1 MKKAI
6 SLLLLCSLV
15 FIGLTGCAGNENRPV
30 ELQSQ
35 DPLVGALVDYLH
47 DFLVFHDMP
56 DNSVAIRI
64 DKIKNGSQ
72 PLHIR
77 FEPAAS
83 YFVGAYYDAPHDETG
98 DHCCVD
104 KYTWVK
110 FENAHD
116 ISETYKDKEFIVAFQ
131 MNKSSF
137 VTNLLNKEA
146 AVPKVEHFRRFTP
159 DFQEGFNIADPL
171 PFDETF
177 ILLNGSNYLNGSTSD
192 ETIYYSM
199 DLYYHILVTFPC
211 TTVNNRYYIVAYLYS
226 LYPDGSDLDR
236 DFGAYRDI
244 LTSHMRKCSITSLVN
259 EQERTYF
266 YGLIPIEDLADC
278 IKD

>member
-1 MKKAI
+1 MKKFIA
-6 SLLLLCSLV
+6 LLLLCSLV

-35 DPLVGALVDYLH
+35 DPLVGALVEYLQSLNWDYELP
-47 DFLVFHDMP
+47 P
-56 DNSVAIRI
+56 DSTAIRI

-83 YFVGAYYDAPHDETG
+83 YFVGAYYDAPHESETG

-116 ISETYKDKEFIVAFQ
+116 ICETYKDKEFIVAFQ

-177 ILLNGSNYLNGSTSD
+177 IYLNGSTSD

-211 TTVNNRYYIVAYLYS
+211 TTVNNRYYIVAYLDS
-226 LYPDGSDLDR
+226 LYPDGSYLDR

>member
-35 DPLVGALVDYLH
+35 DPLVGALVEYLQSLNWDYELP
-47 DFLVFHDMP
+47 P
-56 DNSVAIRI
+56 DSTAIRI

-83 YFVGAYYDAPHDETG
+83 YFVGAYYDAPHESETG
-98 DHCCVD
+98 DYCCAD

-177 ILLNGSNYLNGSTSD
+177 IYLNGSTSD

-211 TTVNNRYYIVAYLYS
+211 TTVNNRYYIVAYLDS
-226 LYPDGSDLDR
+226 LYPDGSYLDR